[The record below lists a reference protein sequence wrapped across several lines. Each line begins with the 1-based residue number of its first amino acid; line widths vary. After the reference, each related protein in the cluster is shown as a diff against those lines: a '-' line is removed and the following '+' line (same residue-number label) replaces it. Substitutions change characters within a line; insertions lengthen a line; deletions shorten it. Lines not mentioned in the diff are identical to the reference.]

1 MEKVIADPKNE
12 KHAPL
17 IKAAFGDNADLNVVK
32 GNIQKIKNG
41 NVPVKLPTAAGR
53 DTLAYTLY
61 DDTKNPMVPQ
71 HVEFGKQFHKCV

>member
-32 GNIQKIKNG
+32 DNIQKIKNG
-41 NVPVKLPTAAGR
+41 NVPVKLPTAGN
-53 DTLAYTLY
+53 TLAFTLY
-61 DDTKNPMVPQ
+61 DDTKDPMVPQ